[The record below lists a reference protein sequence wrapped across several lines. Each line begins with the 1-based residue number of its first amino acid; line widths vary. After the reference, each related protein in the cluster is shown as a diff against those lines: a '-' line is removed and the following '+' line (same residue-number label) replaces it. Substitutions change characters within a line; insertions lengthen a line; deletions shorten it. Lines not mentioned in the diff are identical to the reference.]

1 MAAKQI
7 TIIGAGIGGLTAA
20 LALNHFG
27 FDVRV
32 IEQTDAL
39 QDVGAGIQISPNGF
53 CVLDALGLGPAL
65 DAVSVRG
72 GAVSLRDYQAGKPV
86 AHLDLN
92 RFGSAIGY
100 RFFHRADLIQTL
112 KQACDAHGISVML
125 GCRVE
130 RIINDRGDVETTKGP
145 LNSDLLI
152 GADGIH
158 SKTRAHILGQSQE
171 PPFTGQVAWRALVP
185 NRINHPNAAWVHM
198 GPHRHIVSYPLRG
211 GDILNVV
218 MVQEQANWAQDGWNV
233 PDDPSVV
240 RHMFADFSGPIAD
253 VLAGLDTVHKWGLF
267 RHPVAS
273 QWWRNRIVMMGDAAH
288 PTLPFM
294 AQGAVQAIEDA
305 WALAATL
312 AKYDDAAAAFGAYQ
326 ALRLPRVQRV
336 IAAANRNAWKY
347 HLAFGPL
354 RFGAHTALRVA
365 STIMP
370 ASLVRQFDWVYNYD
384 ITKAV

>member
-158 SKTRAHILGQSQE
+158 SKTRAHILGQSQD

-198 GPHRHIVSYPLRG
+198 GPHRHIVS
-211 GDILNVV
+211 
-218 MVQEQANWAQDGWNV
+218 
-233 PDDPSVV
+233 
-240 RHMFADFSGPIAD
+240 
-253 VLAGLDTVHKWGLF
+253 
-267 RHPVAS
+267 
-273 QWWRNRIVMMGDAAH
+273 
-288 PTLPFM
+288 
-294 AQGAVQAIEDA
+294 
-305 WALAATL
+305 
-312 AKYDDAAAAFGAYQ
+312 
-326 ALRLPRVQRV
+326 
-336 IAAANRNAWKY
+336 
-347 HLAFGPL
+347 
-354 RFGAHTALRVA
+354 
-365 STIMP
+365 
-370 ASLVRQFDWVYNYD
+370 
-384 ITKAV
+384 